1 MTGTIPL
8 VDLRAQHDSIRDEL
22 RNVML
27 AVIDSGRFI
36 LGDVVAD
43 FEHAAAA
50 YLGTRFAVG
59 VGSGL
64 DALKLSLLAIG
75 VGPGDEVILPAN
87 TFIATALAVSS
98 IGARPVLV
106 DCDGDTLTIDVSR
119 IDAAVTRRTRA
130 IIPVHLYG
138 QAADMEAIEQVAGRY
153 ALQVI
158 EDAAQAHGACAAGR
172 RCGSIGRAGCFS
184 FYPSKNLGAFGDG
197 GLVVTSDV
205 EIAEQVGMLRNYGQR
220 TLGDH
225 AVRGGNSRLDAI
237 QAAVLGVKLQ
247 HVDRWNS
254 QRQTHAARYR
264 EQLAG
269 TRVTIPGGVRGS
281 THVYHLFVVR
291 SAERDRLRTHLDAL
305 GVQTGV
311 HYRTPIH
318 YSEAYRDLGYQTGAF
333 PEAERASREVLSLP
347 MFPELTQEQIDR
359 VVDGIKSFPPS

>member
-1 MTGTIPL
+1 MVATVPL

-22 RNVML
+22 QNAVF
-27 AVIDSGRFI
+27 AVIDSGQFI
-36 LGDVVAD
+36 LGDAVAD
-43 FEHAAAA
+43 FERAAAT
-50 YLGTRFAVG
+50 YFGTPSAVG

-64 DALKLSLLAIG
+64 DALKLSLIAIG

-106 DCDGDTLTIDVSR
+106 DCDGDTLTIDISR
-119 IDAAVTRRTRA
+119 IPAAVTRRTRA

-138 QAADMEAIEQVAGRY
+138 QAADMEAIQQTAGRY
-153 ALQVI
+153 GLQVV

-197 GLVVTSDV
+197 GLVVTSDQG
-205 EIAEQVGMLRNYGQR
+205 IAEQVRMLRNYGQR
-220 TLGDH
+220 TPGEH
-225 AVRGGNSRLDAI
+225 ALRGGNSRLDAI
-237 QAAVLGVKLQ
+237 QAAVLGVKLR
-247 HVDRWNS
+247 HLDRWNS
-254 QRQTHAARYR
+254 ERLRHAARYR

-269 TRVTIPGGVRGS
+269 SRVTVPGRVPGS

-291 SAERDRLRTHLDAL
+291 SAERDRLRAHLAAL

-311 HYRTPIH
+311 HYPMPIH
-318 YSEAYRDLGYQTGAF
+318 LSEAYRDLGYQAGAF
-333 PEAERASREVLSLP
+333 PEAERAAREVLSLP
-347 MFPELTQEQIDR
+347 MFPELTDEQIDR
-359 VVDGIKSFPPS
+359 VVDGVNSFRPM